1 MDLNWFESFLY
12 GLFSGLADI
21 LPVSA
26 EAHRILML
34 KFFGIQSNTEL
45 MNLLVHLGVFGALYC
60 SCRKQ
65 IVRISSARRL
75 ARVPKRRRRR
85 PLDTRSLMDFS
96 LFKTMLIPVIL
107 SFFLCR
113 YTETLES
120 KLIWIVGFLF
130 LNGIILYI
138 PQFFP
143 TSNRDSRMLSRVEG
157 LLMGLGGAL
166 GILPGISAMGA
177 ALSVA
182 SLCGVERSYGL
193 SMALMMNMG
202 IQIGLIVLDV
212 MGLAASGVGT
222 LSFLIFI
229 RYLVTA
235 AVAFG
240 AGVLGV
246 KIMRLLAAEKG
257 YSLLAFYCW
266 GVALFTFILNLMA

>member
-1 MDLNWFESFLY
+1 MDLNWLESFLY

-34 KFFGIQSNTEL
+34 KCFGIQSSTEL
-45 MNLLVHLGVFGALYC
+45 MKLFAHLGVFGAMYF

-65 IVRISSARRL
+65 IVRIHRARRL

-96 LFKTMLIPVIL
+96 LL
-107 SFFLCR
+107 R
-113 YTETLES
+113 TLKE
-120 KLIWIVGFLF
+120 KLLWIAVLLF

-157 LLMGLGGAL
+157 LLVGLGGAL
-166 GILPGISAMGA
+166 GILPGVSAVGS

-182 SLCGVERSYGL
+182 SICGVERSYGL
-193 SMALMMNMG
+193 NMALLMNMF
-202 IQIGLIVLDV
+202 IQVGLVVLDV
-212 MGLAASGVGT
+212 LALISVGAGT
-222 LSFLIFI
+222 LSFLILV
-229 RYLVTA
+229 RYLATA
-235 AVAFG
+235 AVSFG
-240 AGVLGV
+240 AALLGV
-246 KIMRLLAAEKG
+246 KLMRLLAANNG
-257 YSLLAFYCW
+257 YALLAVYCW

>member
-1 MDLNWFESFLY
+1 MDLNWLESFLY

-34 KFFGIQSNTEL
+34 KCFGIQSSTEL
-45 MNLLVHLGVFGALYC
+45 MKLFAHLGVFGAMYF

-65 IVRISSARRL
+65 IVRIHRARRL

-96 LFKTMLIPVIL
+96 LLRTMLIPVIL
-107 SFFLCR
+107 GFLLNR
-113 YTETLES
+113 YVEPLKE
-120 KLIWIVGFLF
+120 KLIWIAVLLF
-130 LNGIILYI
+130 LNGIILYL

-157 LLMGLGGAL
+157 LLVGLGGAL
-166 GILPGISAMGA
+166 GILPGVSAVGS

-182 SLCGVERSYGL
+182 SICGVERSYGL
-193 SMALMMNMG
+193 NMALLMNMF
-202 IQIGLIVLDV
+202 IQVGLIVLDV
-212 MGLAASGVGT
+212 LALISVGAGT
-222 LSFLIFI
+222 LSFLILV

-235 AVAFG
+235 AVSFG
-240 AGVLGV
+240 AALLGV
-246 KIMRLLAAEKG
+246 KLMR
-257 YSLLAFYCW
+257 CW
-266 GVALFTFILNLMA
+266 RSTAGVCRCSPLF